1 MPAPG
6 RRLAPVRGGAE
17 DITYLPCA
25 AAATPS
31 SSCLLGGTAED
42 VVNLLFA
49 AVSTMASSRS
59 GHVRGGLEAVSV
71 YKYCSVINVVRIRI
85 GFVYD

>member
-71 YKYCSVINVVRIRI
+71 RQHSA
-85 GFVYD
+85 